1 MGRVKLQLKKIEN
14 KAYKHITF
22 AKRRNGL
29 VKKAYELSTLCDVEV
44 ALIIFSPAGNLTL
57 FEGKKRVEE
66 VLSHFIQTPAK
77 KRGCLPNQELR
88 QIISQLNLEA
98 SVYCHNTT
106 FSGNC
111 GRTIGIVS
119 VDSELEDVQNQIL
132 ICNSQLQ
139 DVERELQYFV
149 KSPSCIK
156 SLSDLE
162 YHEKILEDTL
172 QVVRMHKE
180 ALEAHNSILLTL
192 EEPIYPPSSC
202 SFDSS
207 LYFGS
212 YNLMNWP
219 SQDNHQLPKNFAHT
233 NGFQPLRNGPETLV
247 GPPPSSLT
255 YLQGHGFLC
264 GPELNYMPDQVTAN
278 EQKPGSRIVNFSP
291 GMEIRQQATAVSS
304 TIVRNMGCND
314 SNSNL

>member
-149 KSPSCIK
+149 KSPGCIK

-192 EEPIYPPSSC
+192 EVCADAII
-202 SFDSS
+202 
-207 LYFGS
+207 
-212 YNLMNWP
+212 
-219 SQDNHQLPKNFAHT
+219 AH
-233 NGFQPLRNGPETLV
+233 LIGP
-247 GPPPSSLT
+247 
-255 YLQGHGFLC
+255 F
-264 GPELNYMPDQVTAN
+264 
-278 EQKPGSRIVNFSP
+278 
-291 GMEIRQQATAVSS
+291 
-304 TIVRNMGCND
+304 
-314 SNSNL
+314 